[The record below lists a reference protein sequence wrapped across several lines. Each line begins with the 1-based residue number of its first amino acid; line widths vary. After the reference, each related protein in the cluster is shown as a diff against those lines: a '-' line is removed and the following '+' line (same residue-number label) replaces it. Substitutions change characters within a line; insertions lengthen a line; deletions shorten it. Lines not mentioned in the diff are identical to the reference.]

1 MADDIDRAQD
11 REQTDRDLALKAQ
24 AARIAASFEP
34 IDPAQAGFCIDCE
47 QPIEAARLQAL
58 RGATVRCSA
67 CARDFEAR
75 MTREQGGR
83 RAYA

>member
-11 REQTDRDLALKAQ
+11 REQTDRELALKAQ
-24 AARIAASFEP
+24 AARIAASSEP
-34 IDPAQAGFCIDCE
+34 IDPAQAGFCIECE
-47 QPIEAARLQAL
+47 QPIEPARLQAL

-67 CARDFEAR
+67 CARDFEQR
-75 MTREQGGR
+75 MQREQGGR